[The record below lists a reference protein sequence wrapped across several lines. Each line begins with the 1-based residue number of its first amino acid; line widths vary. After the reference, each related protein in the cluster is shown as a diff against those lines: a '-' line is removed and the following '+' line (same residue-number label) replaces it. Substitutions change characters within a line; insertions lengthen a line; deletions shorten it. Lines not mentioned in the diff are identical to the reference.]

1 MRFLSTGLA
10 VSITTVSKQNDTKS
24 AIADAPRAGRREW
37 IGLAVIALP
46 CVLYSMDF
54 TVLYLAVPKLS
65 ADLEPS
71 SAQLLWITDIYG
83 FIIAGLLITMGALGD
98 RIGRRRLLLIGATA
112 FGAASVLAAFST
124 SAEMLIV
131 ARGLLGIAAATLAP
145 STLSLIR
152 NMFRDPRQRTVAI
165 GVWITSFSAGA
176 AIGPLVGG
184 ALLEFFWWGSVFLV
198 GVPVMALLLVLGPV
212 LLPEYRDPEAGR
224 LDLVSVALSLVAVL
238 AVIHG
243 LKEIAQDG
251 LGATA
256 AVAVLGGLA
265 VGAVFVHRQRT
276 LADPL
281 IDLRLFRVPAF
292 SASLATNTLSFFI
305 AFAAFLFIAQYLQL
319 VLGLSPLEAGLWTVP
334 SSGAFIVGAMLTP
347 VIVRWVRPAFLMAAG
362 LVLAAIG
369 FGLMTQV
376 DGTFELEVLVTASV
390 VFSLGLAPV
399 FTLATDLI
407 VGTATPERA
416 GAASAMSETSSEFGG
431 ALGIAVLGSIATA
444 VYRNQVGEDV
454 PSEEARDT
462 LGGATASADRLPEQV
477 AVQLLDVTRD
487 AFTLGLQV
495 TAAISAVLAIGAA
508 LLAAVLLR
516 HVSTASDA
524 DAQSEV
530 EATEAAAGTRFSSP
544 AATPLEDG

>member
-1 MRFLSTGLA
+1 
-10 VSITTVSKQNDTKS
+10 VSDRDDKQSET
-24 AIADAPRAGRREW
+24 ATEDAPRAGRREW

-46 CVLYSMDF
+46 CVLYSMDL

-71 SAQLLWITDIYG
+71 SAQLLWITDVYG
-83 FIIAGLLITMGALGD
+83 FLIAGLLITMGALGD
-98 RIGRRRLLLIGATA
+98 RIGRRRLLLIGAAA
-112 FGAASVLAAFST
+112 FGAASALAAFST

-131 ARGLLGIAAATLAP
+131 ARALLGVAAATLAP

-152 NMFRDPRQRTVAI
+152 NMFLDPQQRTVAI

-198 GVPVMALLLVLGPV
+198 GVPVMALLLAVGPV

-224 LDLVSVALSLVAVL
+224 LDLFSAALSLVAVL

-243 LKEIAQDG
+243 LKQIAQDG
-251 LGATA
+251 LGVMA
-256 AVAVLGGLA
+256 AVAILGGLA
-265 VGAVFVHRQRT
+265 VGAVFVRRQRT

-292 SASLATNTLSFFI
+292 SASLATNTLGFFV

-319 VLGLSPLEAGLWTVP
+319 VLGLSPLAAGLWTVP

-347 VIVRWVRPAFLMAAG
+347 LAVRWVRPAFLMAAG
-362 LVLAAIG
+362 LALAAIG
-369 FGLMTQV
+369 FGLITQV
-376 DGTFELEVLVTASV
+376 DGASALAVLVTGSV

-399 FTLATDLI
+399 FTLATDLT

-416 GAASAMSETSSEFGG
+416 GAASAISETSSEFGG
-431 ALGIAVLGSIATA
+431 ALGIAVLGSVATA
-444 VYRNQVGEDV
+444 VYRSQVADDV
-454 PSEEARDT
+454 RLDASEAARDT
-462 LGGATASADRLPEQV
+462 LGGAVASADRLPDRV
-477 AVQLLDVTRD
+477 AAQLLEATRE

-495 TAAISAVLAIGAA
+495 TSAISAVVAMGTAV
-508 LLAAVLLR
+508 LAAVLLR
-516 HVSTASDA
+516 HVSTAPDA
-524 DAQSEV
+524 AAQPDL
-530 EATEAAAGTRFSSP
+530 EAAEAPRGGAGRRFCS
-544 AATPLEDG
+544 AAAIPLDTD

>member
-1 MRFLSTGLA
+1 MEHA
-10 VSITTVSKQNDTKS
+10 P
-24 AIADAPRAGRREW
+24 PRAGRREW
-37 IGLAVIALP
+37 IGLAVLALP
-46 CVLYSMDF
+46 CVLYSMDL
-54 TVLYLAVPKLS
+54 TVLYLAVPELS

-71 SAQLLWITDIYG
+71 SAQLLWITDVYG
-83 FIIAGLLITMGALGD
+83 FMIAGLLITMGALGD

-131 ARGLLGIAAATLAP
+131 ARALLGVAAATLAP

-184 ALLEFFWWGSVFLV
+184 VLLEFFWWGSVFLV
-198 GVPVMALLLVLGPV
+198 GVPVMALLLALGPV
-212 LLPEYRDPEAGR
+212 LLPEYRDPDAGR
-224 LDLVSVALSLVAVL
+224 LDLVSAALSLVAVL

-243 LKEIAQDG
+243 LKQIAQDG
-251 LGATA
+251 LGSTA
-256 AVAVLGGLA
+256 AVAILGGLA
-265 VGAVFVHRQRT
+265 VGAVFVQRQRT

-281 IDLRLFRVPAF
+281 IDLGLFRVRAF
-292 SASLATNTLSFFI
+292 SASLATNTLGFFV

-376 DGTFELEVLVTASV
+376 DGAFELEVLVTASV

-399 FTLATDLI
+399 FTLATDLT

-416 GAASAMSETSSEFGG
+416 GAASAISETSSEFGG

-444 VYRNQVGEDV
+444 IYRNQVTEDV
-454 PSEEARDT
+454 RSEEARET
-462 LGGATASADRLPEQV
+462 LGGAVASADRLPEQV
-477 AVQLLDVTRD
+477 AGQLLEVTRE

-495 TAAISAVLAIGAA
+495 TAAISAVLAIGTA

-524 DAQSEV
+524 DPQPDL
-530 EATEAAAGTRFSSP
+530 EATEAAAGRRFCS
-544 AATPLEDG
+544 AAAIPLENG